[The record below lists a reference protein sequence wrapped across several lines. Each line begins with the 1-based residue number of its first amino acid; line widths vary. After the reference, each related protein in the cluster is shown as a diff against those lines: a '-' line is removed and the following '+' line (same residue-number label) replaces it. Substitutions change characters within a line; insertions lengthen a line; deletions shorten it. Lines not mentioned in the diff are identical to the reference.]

1 MNSDALTSPVDR
13 RLGAACAW
21 QTRRRH
27 ASSAKSTLNVTASLG
42 VLFWLSCMALSAQQG
57 TGTKMQL
64 DIASQPLESALHEFS
79 VQSGIQLLF
88 SSDRDPM
95 HRPAPAVIGMHTA
108 DGALRCLLANT
119 GLKYEYV
126 NSRTVAI
133 SEKRVVSVDGYVVF
147 EDAALIDVVSEFNNH
162 TQRKIFIADPA
173 LATFRLSGN
182 FRTDNVTAFLRLLEN
197 GFPITIKETE
207 DSVTL
212 TRSQ

>member
-1 MNSDALTSPVDR
+1 
-13 RLGAACAW
+13 
-21 QTRRRH
+21 
-27 ASSAKSTLNVTASLG
+27 
-42 VLFWLSCMALSAQQG
+42 
-57 TGTKMQL
+57 
-64 DIASQPLESALHEFS
+64 
-79 VQSGIQLLF
+79 
-88 SSDRDPM
+88 M